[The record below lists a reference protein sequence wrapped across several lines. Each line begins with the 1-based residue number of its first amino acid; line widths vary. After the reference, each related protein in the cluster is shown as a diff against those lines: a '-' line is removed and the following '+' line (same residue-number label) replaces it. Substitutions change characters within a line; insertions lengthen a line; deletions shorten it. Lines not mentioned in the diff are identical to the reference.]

1 MSITKT
7 NVQQTQVE
15 DLDNLLGMPG
25 AESVI
30 TAEGGEG
37 GEGEGSPSFFAK
49 KGADMSAFNMSGNEG
64 KPEGEGN
71 EGGAASAEGGEGAG
85 EGEGAEGGDAGGAG
99 NQGGEGFDD
108 VLGELGEGGEAGE
121 GEGSNKGRPKLD
133 KAGMAQLAE
142 KMIEKKMILPFQ
154 DDKPL
159 DEYTMDDYLEL
170 MEVNFQEREKKL
182 RAETPQEFFQS
193 LPPELQQAAQY
204 VASGGTDMKGLFKH
218 LASSEEVKD
227 LSTETER
234 GQETVVREY
243 LRAKQF
249 GTEDDIQEEIDS
261 WKDLG
266 KLEAKAE
273 KFKPELDKMQDQI
286 VQQQIMS
293 QEAKRKQQEDASLA
307 YMENVY
313 ETLQTGDLNGIQLNG
328 KIQNMLYAGLVQPNY
343 PSISGKPTNLFG
355 HLIEKYQF
363 VEPDHGRIAEA
374 LWLLADP
381 DGYKSQIT
389 TNAKN
394 EQVADTARTLK
405 TEQANK
411 NATGAEPASKQGSG
425 KASTGLPRPT
435 KDFFKR

>member
-1 MSITKT
+1 MSETKT

-37 GEGEGSPSFFAK
+37 GEGEGSPSFFAS
-49 KGADMSAFNMSGNEG
+49 KGADMSAFNMAGNEG
-64 KPEGEGN
+64 KPEGEGD
-71 EGGAASAEGGEGAG
+71 EGGAAGAEGGEGEGGEGSGGKGAEGAAAGTG
-85 EGEGAEGGDAGGAG
+85 EGESFEG
-99 NQGGEGFDD
+99 
-108 VLGELGEGGEAGE
+108 VLGELGEGEGE
-121 GEGSNKGRPKLD
+121 GEGSGKSGRPKLD

-159 DEYTMDDYLEL
+159 EDYTMDDYLEL

-227 LSTETER
+227 LSIDTER

-266 KLEAKAE
+266 KLGAKAE

-286 VQQQIMS
+286 VQQQILS

-313 ETLQTGDLNGIQLNG
+313 ETLQTGDLNGIKLNG

-381 DGYKSQIT
+381 DGYKEQIT

-394 EQVADTARTLK
+394 AQVADTARTLK

-411 NATGAEPASKQGSG
+411 NATGAEPASQQGSG
-425 KASTGLPRPT
+425 RASTGLPRPT